1 VKNVPLTVVVGGFF
15 GDEGKGKIV
24 SYLALKDKIDI
35 AVRTGSVNAG
45 HTVVWNNVT
54 YRLRLIPSAF
64 VYENARLLIAAGANV
79 NPKILLE
86 EIETTKTHNR
96 VGVDH
101 QASIIEEHHI
111 EEDRSDQHLSKNIGT
126 TGQGVGPAI
135 ADRVRRKA
143 KLARDIP
150 ELKKYLT
157 DVALEVNEAI
167 DDGRKVILEG
177 TQATFLSLYHG
188 TYPYV
193 TGRDTTASAIC
204 SEVGVGPKKV
214 DEVLVVFK
222 AYVTRVGGGPL
233 PNELTLEEIERR
245 GWIERGTVTGRVRRA
260 APFNIEYAKRA
271 VMLNSATQIAITK
284 MDALFPECRGMRC
297 FEELPRDAKKFVE
310 WIEEELKVPVTLI
323 GTGAEI
329 EDIIDLREDK
339 CKK

>member
-1 VKNVPLTVVVGGFF
+1 
-15 GDEGKGKIV
+15 
-24 SYLALKDKIDI
+24 
-35 AVRTGSVNAG
+35 
-45 HTVVWNNVT
+45 
-54 YRLRLIPSAF
+54 
-64 VYENARLLIAAGANV
+64 
-79 NPKILLE
+79 
-86 EIETTKTHNR
+86 
-96 VGVDH
+96 VDH

-135 ADRVRRKA
+135 ADRVKRKA

-150 ELKKYLT
+150 ELKRYLT

-167 DDGRKVILEG
+167 DNGRKVILEG

-245 GWIERGTVTGRVRRA
+245 GWVERGTVTGRVRRA

-284 MDALFPECRGMRC
+284 MDALFPECRGMRR

-310 WIEEELKVPVTLI
+310 WIEGELKVPVTLI

-329 EDIIDLREDK
+329 EDIIDLRKDK